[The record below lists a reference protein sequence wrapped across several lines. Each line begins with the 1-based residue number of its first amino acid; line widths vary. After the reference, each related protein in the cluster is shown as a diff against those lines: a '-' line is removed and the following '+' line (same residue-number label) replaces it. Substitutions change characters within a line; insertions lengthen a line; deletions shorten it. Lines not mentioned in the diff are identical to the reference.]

1 MDKKVSSDSVLKEIR
16 RRIRKK
22 YSFEMNISIFIDGFR
37 CEDSFSSLCHREG
50 IPANLHYRW
59 SKDFLE
65 AGKKC
70 LAGVTT

>member
-1 MDKKVSSDSVLKEIR
+1 
-16 RRIRKK
+16 
-22 YSFEMNISIFIDGFR
+22 MNISIFIDGFR
-37 CEDSFSSLCHREG
+37 CEDSFSSLCDREG

-70 LAGVTT
+70 LAGDTNRETSSNEMLTLKKKTST